1 MEFINGVHFGRGNL
15 DSSEITFHAD
25 TLFSALF
32 QEALKMK
39 KQDRFLKQVSDRKII
54 FSDAFPYIGKI
65 YYIPKPMIAV
75 QTADES
81 KQGDSRQKKKFKNLN
96 QKNIGQL
103 ILNLRKNLVLV
114 CLEQS

>member
-1 MEFINGVHFGRGNL
+1 MNYTLYCLEFINGVHFGRGNL

-39 KQDRFLKQVSDRKII
+39 KQDRFLKQVSDGKII
-54 FSDAFPYIGKI
+54 FSDAFPYIGKN

-75 QTADES
+75 QTEDES
-81 KQGDSRQKKKFKNLN
+81 KQGDSRQKKKFKNL
-96 QKNIGQL
+96 KSAAV
-103 ILNLRKNLVLV
+103 RRCKA
-114 CLEQS
+114 

>member
-1 MEFINGVHFGRGNL
+1 MNYTLYCLEFINGVHFGRGNL

-39 KQDRFLKQVSDRKII
+39 KQDRFLKQVSDGKII
-54 FSDAFPYIGKI
+54 FSDAFPYIGKN

-75 QTADES
+75 QTEDEANREIPVRKRNS
-81 KQGDSRQKKKFKNLN
+81 K
-96 QKNIGQL
+96 I
-103 ILNLRKNLVLV
+103 
-114 CLEQS
+114 